1 MSAECSWSLTMTGRS
16 RNKYLKEILA
26 ALYQIE
32 KVDIENGEEIF
43 GVSDGKNWFTNK
55 VETCIYT
62 DNSSAHNIWGENY
75 LEPTEDFYVMIAKAA
90 PKANW
95 TISSER
101 TALNG
106 GDGSTSFMEAI
117 YANGVLEFK
126 TDCYVDW
133 RTVPELISRM
143 KVITGSD
150 DNSFEA
156 FCNFYHV
163 DDSISVD
170 DYDEFKDFDE
180 MVDHD
185 MGDDY
190 YFNCENN
197 SVSGKHLWT
206 VKTIP
211 IEE

>member
-55 VETCIYT
+55 VETSIYT
-62 DNSSAHNIWGENY
+62 DNSAAHHIWGENY

-106 GDGSTSFMEAI
+106 GEGCTSFMEAI
-117 YANGVLEFK
+117 YSNGVLEFK

-133 RTVPELISRM
+133 KAIPELIERM
-143 KVITGSD
+143 RMISKSD

-163 DDSISVD
+163 DDSIGAE

-180 MVDHD
+180 MVDSN

-190 YFNCENN
+190 YFNSRTNT
-197 SVSGKHLWT
+197 VSAKHVWE

-211 IEE
+211 IE